1 MVEGIHQNG
10 MNMWLGIP
18 FAKPPVGELRFKR
31 ARKPEPWDGVLK
43 CQEMGPGPIQFAA
56 GSMKMMTDQK
66 YRKNEDCLY
75 LNIKAPENARMAPVF
90 VWIYGGANSIGEASA
105 PEYLTDAFPRDGVIG
120 VSFNYRVG
128 PLGFYDFSAL
138 DHRFESNC
146 AASDMIAAMQWIHE
160 NIAAFGGDPE
170 NVTICGES
178 AGGTAVYT
186 LLAAPT
192 AKGTFQKAIA
202 QSGLAGNV
210 TNPQTH
216 RLNNGLFLKK
226 LRLNEGD
233 ISELLTMDVERMI
246 DAAGYVLAHNNVEYP
261 GILVSGPVI
270 DELIPWTPWEAI
282 ENGNADDVTC
292 MFGTCRDEGN
302 LFYALG
308 MTPKSWKEIQRM
320 LELNDIPEKL
330 EDLKK
335 LYHGMSEK
343 KAMQSIGRDRMFWV
357 DYMKCT
363 LAKAERGTVYS
374 FRFDF
379 EPFLARIAG
388 LHATHGMDICC
399 GLDTWSGKM
408 YLPNLLTSKKRL
420 QEIHKVMHGAFVD
433 FCKTGIPDLHM
444 DEKWKPYIP
453 EKPYTFIFN
462 DICSHTNSTN
472 RINYE
477 LWKDIELYN
486 QK

>member
-1 MVEGIHQNG
+1 
-10 MNMWLGIP
+10 MWLGIP

-75 LNIKAPENARMAPVF
+75 LNIKAPENARMAPIF

-105 PEYLTDAFPRDGVIG
+105 PEYLADAFPRDGVIG
-120 VSFNYRVG
+120 GSFNYRVG
-128 PLGFYDFSAL
+128 PLGFY
-138 DHRFESNC
+138 
-146 AASDMIAAMQWIHE
+146 
-160 NIAAFGGDPE
+160 
-170 NVTICGES
+170 
-178 AGGTAVYT
+178 
-186 LLAAPT
+186 
-192 AKGTFQKAIA
+192 
-202 QSGLAGNV
+202 
-210 TNPQTH
+210 
-216 RLNNGLFLKK
+216 
-226 LRLNEGD
+226 
-233 ISELLTMDVERMI
+233 
-246 DAAGYVLAHNNVEYP
+246 
-261 GILVSGPVI
+261 
-270 DELIPWTPWEAI
+270 
-282 ENGNADDVTC
+282 
-292 MFGTCRDEGN
+292 
-302 LFYALG
+302 
-308 MTPKSWKEIQRM
+308 
-320 LELNDIPEKL
+320 
-330 EDLKK
+330 
-335 LYHGMSEK
+335 
-343 KAMQSIGRDRMFWV
+343 V

-363 LAKAERGTVYS
+363 LAKAERETVYT

-420 QEIHKVMHGAFVD
+420 QAIHKVMHGAFVD
-433 FCKTGIPDLHM
+433 FCKAGIPDLHM

-472 RINYE
+472 WINYE
-477 LWKDIELYN
+477 VWKDIELYN